1 MNLLND
7 IKERLSIFNDFY
19 DTMALVD
26 PKNQIIIGIY
36 NKIDDKKH
44 MSTQKPSR
52 CINSC
57 GENDSCKTCKNDSCK
72 TCIVSQACKTNKT
85 AVDIGIEY
93 DKTFLTIATPITYDN
108 KKYIVVLEKNIS
120 NNKVI
125 LDDPEY
131 KKLENSCCNLHNILN
146 KDVLTNIYN
155 KRAINERL
163 SKHLSKDSIPASIIM
178 IDIDHFKEIND
189 TYGHE
194 IGDKVLVEFCDI
206 ISSCIREDE
215 SFFGRF
221 GGDEFIIILD
231 KVSPETTNKI
241 ANRIRKEVESH
252 TFIYD
257 DISLKLTCSLGGYVI
272 DDINL
277 EIKDFVKIADKN
289 LYSAKNSGRNNIILL
304 SDLEDMKKS

>member
-1 MNLLND
+1 MNLLNE

-19 DTMALVD
+19 DTMMIIDPEKHIIIDIYNKVD
-26 PKNQIIIGIY
+26 PK
-36 NKIDDKKH
+36 K
-44 MSTQKPSR
+44 SSETRTPLR
-52 CINSC
+52 CVNSW
-57 GENDSCKTCKNDSCK
+57 TKNDKCNN
-72 TCIVSQACKTNKT
+72 CIVLQSHKTKKT
-85 AVDIGIEY
+85 VVKIEVQFE
-93 DKTFLTIATPITYDN
+93 KTFLIFATPITYND
-108 KKYIVVLEKNIS
+108 YRYVVVLEKDIS
-120 NNKVI
+120 DNKLI
-125 LDDPEY
+125 LDNPTSTF
-131 KKLENSCCNLHNILN
+131 LEDSYHSLHSIVN
-146 KDVLTNIYN
+146 KDILTNIYN

-163 SKHLSKDSIPASIIM
+163 SKELTKENIPVSIIM

-206 ISSCIREDE
+206 VSSCIRKDE

-221 GGDEFIIILD
+221 GGDEFIIILE
-231 KVSPETTNKI
+231 KVPLEIVNKI
-241 ANRIRKEVESH
+241 TNRIREKVESH

-272 DDINL
+272 DDANL

-304 SDLEDMKKS
+304 SNLEDIKKS

>member
-93 DKTFLTIATPITYDN
+93 DKTFMTLATPITYNNYDYILVLKKDISDN
-108 KKYIVVLEKNIS
+108 KF
-120 NNKVI
+120 I
-125 LDDPEY
+125 LDNSKTPFLEDPY
-131 KKLENSCCNLHNILN
+131 YSFNSIVN
-146 KDVLTNIYN
+146 KDVLTNVYN

-163 SKHLSKDSIPASIIM
+163 SKELTKENIPVSIIM

-272 DDINL
+272 DDANL